1 MEKEKVIKLIMGN
14 EYYGV
19 EDLRYNLKKGILLS
33 KDEFND
39 LLIAKDGLID
49 EKNEYITRLPLKTF
63 NSKYCFYVNG
73 GYLLS
78 VLKDYYRVIISD
90 FEINKS
96 FIFERNYE
104 DIVIS
109 RLFSEVEGSLAIENI
124 PTTHK
129 KIAEIHKNE
138 NVTDKNDLVIKNM
151 LKAVHFII
159 KERPEFNK
167 ENLFKLYTI
176 LSKDSLPEESRLR
189 EGEYYRHDKV
199 FVGGYEGAPY
209 HAIGEYMD
217 SLFEFAGDED
227 NVKRYSYLFPFIC
240 HYYVL
245 YVHPYFDY
253 NGRTARMV
261 SFWLNYIHNIKG
273 APYFMSEAINEC
285 KGDYYRALVNTRETR
300 NDLTYFLGYILETSV
315 RFSLVYKNLEV
326 IKEKLLK
333 SGDSLSSAEL
343 VYVKKI
349 IIHSPE
355 DYFNY
360 KMFLKYINGEMTRQ
374 GALKI
379 LNNLTD
385 YEVLL
390 KSKNKKGGII
400 YKLNP
405 EFLTYKY
412 N

>member
-1 MEKEKVIKLIMGN
+1 MVDNLIYLVYTICIPIKEVGMEKEKVIKLIMGN

-176 LSKDSLPEESRLR
+176 LSKDSLPEESKNRCL
-189 EGEYYRHDKV
+189 HK
-199 FVGGYEGAPY
+199 
-209 HAIGEYMD
+209 
-217 SLFEFAGDED
+217 
-227 NVKRYSYLFPFIC
+227 
-240 HYYVL
+240 
-245 YVHPYFDY
+245 
-253 NGRTARMV
+253 
-261 SFWLNYIHNIKG
+261 
-273 APYFMSEAINEC
+273 
-285 KGDYYRALVNTRETR
+285 
-300 NDLTYFLGYILETSV
+300 FLQNPAV
-315 RFSLVYKNLEV
+315 RS
-326 IKEKLLK
+326 
-333 SGDSLSSAEL
+333 
-343 VYVKKI
+343 
-349 IIHSPE
+349 
-355 DYFNY
+355 
-360 KMFLKYINGEMTRQ
+360 
-374 GALKI
+374 
-379 LNNLTD
+379 
-385 YEVLL
+385 
-390 KSKNKKGGII
+390 
-400 YKLNP
+400 
-405 EFLTYKY
+405 
-412 N
+412 